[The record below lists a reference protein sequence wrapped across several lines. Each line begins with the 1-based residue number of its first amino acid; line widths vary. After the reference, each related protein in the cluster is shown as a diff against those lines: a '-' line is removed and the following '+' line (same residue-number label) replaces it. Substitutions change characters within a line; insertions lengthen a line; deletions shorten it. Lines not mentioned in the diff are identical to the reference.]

1 MIVISITDRY
11 NIYKNLIRFFLLYTF
26 IFIFNKD
33 STNGKCTNYEMQN
46 KRKDT
51 NTDKNSR
58 RYALQYLKVKITK
71 TSEIYLSHFVNNTV
85 RRLLLLIFIPI
96 KVSEMK
102 NSVAAVPDR
111 KGMK

>member
-1 MIVISITDRY
+1 MANV
-11 NIYKNLIRFFLLYTF
+11 
-26 IFIFNKD
+26 
-33 STNGKCTNYEMQN
+33 TNYEMQN

-51 NTDKNSR
+51 NKKSR
-58 RYALQYLKVKITK
+58 SCSLQYLKVKITK

-102 NSVAAVPDR
+102 SSVAAVHDR